1 MVTAMP
7 LTRHNMTPLY
17 EQIADELRK
26 EINRGSYE
34 PSGLLPS
41 EAELGTRF
49 KVSRVTI
56 RLAIGQL
63 VEQGLVE
70 RQRGKGTFAKGKRLQ
85 HGLNAL
91 RGFHDALVLQG
102 LPTDMRLLTVEKRRL
117 SKVLRAQMRTRQ
129 SSGLF
134 LQRLH
139 SVGGTPI
146 AIASTLLPPDSLGL
160 TRAQLAGQ
168 SSYAVIETLLGWRI
182 ERARLTIR
190 SEPAGLAAES
200 YLAMKSA
207 SSVIIL
213 ERTSYLSDGRACEHT
228 MFEIRPDR
236 FEFIVDTE
244 NGVLGRDAGGP

>member
-1 MVTAMP
+1 MP
-7 LTRHNMTPLY
+7 ITRHNMTPLY
-17 EQIADELRK
+17 DQIADELRK
-26 EINRGSYE
+26 EIHRGSYE

-41 EAELGTRF
+41 EANLGARF

-102 LPTDMRLLTVEKRRL
+102 LATDMQLLTAEKRRL

-129 SSGLF
+129 PSGLY

-139 SVGGTPI
+139 SVEGMPI
-146 AIASTLLPPDSLGL
+146 AVASTFLPPDSLRL
-160 TRAQLAGQ
+160 TRAQLAGH

-182 ERARLTIR
+182 ERARLSIR
-190 SEPAGLAAES
+190 SQRAGQAAERHM
-200 YLAMKSA
+200 AMEPA
-207 SSVIIL
+207 SSVIVL
-213 ERTSYLSDGRACEHT
+213 ERTSYRSEDRACEHT
-228 MFEIRPDR
+228 LFEIRPDR
-236 FEFIVDTE
+236 FEFILDTE
-244 NGVLGRDAGGP
+244 NGILGRNADGH